1 MRGGEDAEARGGEDA
16 DDPRAAEL
24 FERLRAWR
32 ARTAKARGVPAYVV
46 FSDATL
52 AGIASARPRD
62 EDALLGVKGVGER
75 KLSDFGADVLAI
87 VRGAG
92 EE

>member
-1 MRGGEDAEARGGEDA
+1 VADA

-32 ARTAKARGVPAYVV
+32 TRTAKARAVPAYVV

-52 AGIASARPRD
+52 AGIAAARPRD

-75 KLSDFGADVLAI
+75 KLEEFGADVLAI
-87 VRGAG
+87 VRGPADD
-92 EE
+92 